1 MKSFNDFVIDKK
13 VIRRNAL
20 NIKSMLGRDVKFC
33 AVVKA
38 NAYGLGCETV
48 CKAIYGIADFFAVAN
63 VFEGLQ
69 IRVFDKITPIIVL
82 GMVDIDNCILCANNN
97 ISISISNLQQ
107 LERVN
112 DFCQGNQLQIKIH
125 LQVNTGLNRFG
136 FATITHFN
144 KALKLID
151 KSDFLKLEGVYSH
164 FATKENDMFFMK
176 KQFLRFNQ
184 FKKMVKFD
192 NVIFHIANSY
202 ATICNDK
209 YHLNMVRNGFLLY
222 GGRVDNGNK
231 FPLKIKSRLINIS
244 KIKKGDS
251 IGYDRTF
258 VAQKTM
264 TIGVVP
270 LGYADGYDRKLSNKF
285 YVLIGGEKCPIL
297 GNICMDCFMVDISHI
312 NAKLGDEVV
321 VLGKQ
326 KSKEIT
332 IFDLANI
339 LETSPYEIMLK
350 FNYKRMNYIV
360 V

>member
-1 MKSFNDFVIDKK
+1 MKSFNDFVVDKK
-13 VIRRNAL
+13 VIRKNAL
-20 NIKSMLGRDVKFC
+20 NIKSMLGRNVKFC

-63 VFEGLQ
+63 VSEGLQ
-69 IRVFDKITPIIVL
+69 IRVFDKVTPIIVL
-82 GMVDIDNCILCANNN
+82 GMADIDNIILCVNNN

-107 LERVN
+107 LEKIS
-112 DFCQGNQLQIKIH
+112 DFCQENQLSIKIH

-136 FATITHFN
+136 FSTITHFN
-144 KALKLID
+144 NALKIIE
-151 KSDFLKLEGVYSH
+151 KSNYLKMEGVYSH
-164 FATKENDMFFMK
+164 FATKENDVFFMK

-184 FKKMVKFD
+184 FKKLVKLD

-202 ATICNDK
+202 ATINNEK

-222 GGRVDNGNK
+222 GGRDDNGNK

-258 VAQKTM
+258 VAQKAM

-270 LGYADGYDRKLSNKF
+270 LGYADGYDRRLSNKF
-285 YVLIGGEKCPIL
+285 YVLIGGEKCPVV
-297 GNICMDCFMVDISHI
+297 GNTCMDCFMVDISHI
-312 NAKLGDEVV
+312 NAKMGDEVV
-321 VLGKQ
+321 ILGKQ
-326 KSKEIT
+326 KSQEIT
-332 IFDLANI
+332 IFDFANT

-350 FNYKRMNYIV
+350 FNYKRMNYIIV
-360 V
+360 